1 MPKPTKDALEKITGP
16 AHIPAIGY
24 AYVDVNHSSDNTTIT
39 YGKKNA
45 ESTKPDINEVNDE
58 TRFPASSL
66 SKIVF
71 TYLVLRLVKEGHIRL
86 DEKLYKELPYERLME
101 HGKYPDKSTQK
112 NAERLTVR
120 HVLSHTSGLPNVGSD
135 PSSRLKFNSEPGGKY
150 EYSGEAILY
159 LQKFVEKKM
168 KMDLQTLAQKYLFDP
183 PPTGLDMTR
192 STFLPPSGLDTN
204 IVSVHSELGKSMSI
218 EESLAPFKEDTSPI
232 TSAVGTLL
240 TTADDFSKFL
250 TAWLKMLDDKD
261 FKKAFEPPKDKEIPT
276 FDKKDDSQVCGLGWH
291 LYRDKEDKLIAYQ
304 YGENT
309 NTRSFVAINVSEKK
323 SAAFFTNCEHGMSI
337 ANQIFSSTD
346 LAPIGKTKKLFKSM
360 SRHPQSDEP
369 GWKET
374 LAGKLAEDQGN
385 IQKAKFYFTQALFA
399 SNHQESKKQRLKW
412 FNEAHSST
420 QREFKTPLATFK
432 GVYTNRFGDRCEIS
446 IKEGRLVYEQSG
458 CEIKLVRTSETDF
471 LPEKDQSFKISI
483 KGKQMTRTTVA
494 GEVYN
499 LSDES
504 LAKSQ
509 EQTSSY
515 AAISSSLAYP
525 PAHKAQTKHS
535 DTPAASSD
543 KKELGAKNPIENEQE
558 KLDESTT
565 EDEEVQYRPK

>member
-1 MPKPTKDALEKITGP
+1 MPKPTKDALEKITGS

-86 DEKLYKELPYERLME
+86 DEKLYKELPYERLMD

-120 HVLSHTSGLPNVGSD
+120 HVLSHTSGLPNVGSA

-192 STFLPPSGLDTN
+192 STFLPHSGLDTN

-218 EESLAPFKEDTSPI
+218 EESLAPFKDDTSPI

-250 TAWLKMLDDKD
+250 TAWLEMLDDQD

-276 FDKKDDSQVCGLGWH
+276 FDRKDDSQVCGLGWH
-291 LYRDKEDKLIAYQ
+291 LYRDKEGKLIAYQ

-323 SAAFFTNCEHGMSI
+323 GAAFFTNCEHGMSI

-525 PAHKAQTKHS
+525 PAHKTQTKHS
-535 DTPAASSD
+535 DTPVASSD

-565 EDEEVQYRPK
+565 QDEEVQYRPK